1 MAILFDKDPLTGI
14 TQYYYY
20 DPVKDEHLLHS
31 VQDTDALV
39 EQLKQA
45 RNNPDIWAKG
55 MKESWVHY
63 ASIPPIIEMQLK
75 AKGIDI
81 YNKDQTKELLKEI
94 NTNYPWLKT
103 TTKNHG

>member
-1 MAILFDKDPLTGI
+1 MAIFFDKDPVTGI
-14 TQYYYY
+14 TQYYDY
-20 DPVKDEHLLHS
+20 DPSKDVHMIHS
-31 VQDTDALV
+31 VQDATALV
-39 EQLKQA
+39 EKLKQV
-45 RNNPDIWAKG
+45 RNNPEQWAKG
-55 MKESWVHY
+55 VKESWVHY

-81 YNKDQTKELLKEI
+81 YNKEQTKELLKEI

>member
-1 MAILFDKDPLTGI
+1 
-14 TQYYYY
+14 
-20 DPVKDEHLLHS
+20 
-31 VQDTDALV
+31 
-39 EQLKQA
+39 
-45 RNNPDIWAKG
+45 

-103 TTKNHG
+103 TTKHHG

>member
-14 TQYYYY
+14 TQYYDY
-20 DPVKDEHLLHS
+20 DPVKDEHLIHS
-31 VQDTDALV
+31 VQDPALLL

-45 RNNPDIWAKG
+45 RNNPDVWAKG

-103 TTKNHG
+103 TTKHHG

>member
-1 MAILFDKDPLTGI
+1 MAIFFDKDPLTGI
-14 TQYYYY
+14 TQYYDY
-20 DPVKDEHLLHS
+20 DPIKDEHLIHS
-31 VQDTDALV
+31 VQDPTALV

-45 RNNPDIWAKG
+45 RNNPDAWAKG

-103 TTKNHG
+103 TTKHHG

>member
-1 MAILFDKDPLTGI
+1 MAILFDKDPVTGL
-14 TQYYYY
+14 TQYYDY
-20 DPVKDEHLLHS
+20 DPLKDEHLIHT
-31 VQDTDALV
+31 VQDPTALI
-39 EQLKQA
+39 EQLKQI
-45 RNNPDIWAKG
+45 RNNPELWNNG
-55 MKESWVHY
+55 VKESWAHY
-63 ASIPPIIEMQLK
+63 ASIPPIVEMQLK

>member
-1 MAILFDKDPLTGI
+1 MQDPT
-14 TQYYYY
+14 
-20 DPVKDEHLLHS
+20 
-31 VQDTDALV
+31 ALV

-45 RNNPDIWAKG
+45 RNNPDAWAKG

-103 TTKNHG
+103 TTKHHG

>member
-1 MAILFDKDPLTGI
+1 MAIFFDKDPVTGI
-14 TQYYYY
+14 MQYYDY
-20 DPVKDEHLLHS
+20 DPSKDEHYIHS
-31 VQDTDALV
+31 VQDPTALV
-39 EQLKQA
+39 EQLKQV
-45 RNNPDIWAKG
+45 RNNPDAWAKG

-103 TTKNHG
+103 TTKHHG

>member
-1 MAILFDKDPLTGI
+1 MPILFDKDPITGI
-14 TQYYYY
+14 TQYYDY
-20 DPVKDEHLLHS
+20 DPTTDKHMIHS
-31 VQDTDALV
+31 VQETDLLIDK
-39 EQLKQA
+39 LKQI
-45 RNNPDIWAKG
+45 RNNPEVWNKG
-55 MKESWVHY
+55 VKESWVHY

-81 YNKDQTKELLKEI
+81 YNKDQTKELLKEL

>member
-1 MAILFDKDPLTGI
+1 MAILFDKDPHTGI
-14 TQYYYY
+14 TQYYDY
-20 DPVKDEHLLHS
+20 DPVKDEHLIHS
-31 VQDTDALV
+31 VQDPEALL
-39 EQLKQA
+39 EQLKIA
-45 RNNPDIWAKG
+45 RNNPETWAKG
-55 MKESWVHY
+55 VKESWVHY